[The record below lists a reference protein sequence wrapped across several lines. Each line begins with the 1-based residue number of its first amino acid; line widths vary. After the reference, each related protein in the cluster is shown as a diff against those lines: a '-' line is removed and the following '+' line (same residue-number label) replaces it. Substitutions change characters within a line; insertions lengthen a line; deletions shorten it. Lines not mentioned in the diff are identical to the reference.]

1 MWKVMI
7 VDDEKLICRLV
18 KALVKWDEL
27 GMESVATA
35 DNALEALELL
45 GEVRPDILITDIRM
59 PGMDGLELI
68 REVKKRCPE
77 IEIIIISGY
86 AHFEYAKNAIALGV
100 GNYILKPINQEELNK
115 TLLKIGE
122 RLKEKKYVRKL
133 ETANRQ
139 ATDGDKN
146 RLRKTLLEDL
156 ISGHGSF
163 SMEQL
168 TESYYFDCKPGFF
181 RTFILQMDYD
191 PEEYS
196 NASMTMIQEKTQEIF
211 NGCLSGSD
219 LESIFDFVRE
229 SGYGVLNYQKQDRE
243 YVRHQ
248 MREFIKQMDA
258 NKEVLGNVEFSL
270 ALGEEVMEPSLLAKS
285 VQTAEM
291 IICERL
297 VEGCGRMLEVL
308 PAGSSLRIQ
317 EVIDK
322 FCKASE
328 HAIDTLSLEEA
339 EQATEALKESVLS
352 VNDVCGREIQKVVLA
367 AGRFYILRVK
377 AAKPEIFEEKC
388 RHCGT
393 VKKLFQ
399 ELLKLQKALLE
410 EAASERQG
418 EASRPIRFA
427 KQYVHKNFANNITLE
442 EVSEYVGFSV
452 AYFSA
457 LFKKET
463 GEGFAKYLT
472 RIRMEEA
479 KNLLRETGI
488 PVSEICEKVGYSDRK
503 HFTHTFH
510 KLTGVN
516 PAEYRKLYG

>member
-1 MWKVMI
+1 MWKVMT
-7 VDDEKLICRLV
+7 VDDEKLICKLV

-35 DNALEALELL
+35 ENALEALELL
-45 GEVRPDILITDIRM
+45 EKVRPDILITDIRM
-59 PGMDGLELI
+59 PGMGGLELI
-68 REVKKRCPE
+68 REVKMRCPE

-115 TLLKIGE
+115 TLAKIGE
-122 RLKEKKYVRKL
+122 RLKEKKYVKKL
-133 ETANRQ
+133 ETASRQ

-146 RLRKTLLEDL
+146 RLQKTLLEDL
-156 ISGHGSF
+156 IAGRGNF
-163 SMEQL
+163 SLQMLSEN
-168 TESYYFDCKPGFF
+168 YYFDCGPGLF
-181 RTFILQMDYD
+181 RTFVLQMDYE

-196 NASMTMIQEKTQEIF
+196 EASMTVIQEKTREIF
-211 NGCLSGSD
+211 HGCLSGSD
-219 LESIFDFVRE
+219 MESLFGFVQDT
-229 SGYGVLNYQKQDRE
+229 GYGILNYQKQERE

-258 NKEVLGNVEFSL
+258 NKEILGNVEFSL
-270 ALGEEVMEPSLLAKS
+270 ALGEEVEEASLLAES
-285 VQTAEM
+285 IQQAEVV
-291 IICERL
+291 ICERL

-308 PAGSSLRIQ
+308 PEGSSLRIQ
-317 EVIDK
+317 EVLDK

-328 HAIDTLSLEEA
+328 HAIDMLSIEEA
-339 EQATEALKESVLS
+339 AQATEMLKESVLS
-352 VNDVCGREIQKVVLA
+352 VNEVCGREIQKVVLA
-367 AGRFYILRVK
+367 AGRFYILRIK

-393 VKKLFQ
+393 VKGLFQ
-399 ELLKLQKALLE
+399 ELLQLQTELLE
-410 EAASERQG
+410 EAKAERQG
-418 EASRPIRFA
+418 EASRPIRLA
-427 KQYVHKNFANNITLE
+427 KQYVHKNYANNITLE

-452 AYFSA
+452 TYFSA

-463 GEGFAKYLT
+463 GEGFARYLT

-488 PVSEICEKVGYSDRK
+488 PVAEICERVGYSDRK